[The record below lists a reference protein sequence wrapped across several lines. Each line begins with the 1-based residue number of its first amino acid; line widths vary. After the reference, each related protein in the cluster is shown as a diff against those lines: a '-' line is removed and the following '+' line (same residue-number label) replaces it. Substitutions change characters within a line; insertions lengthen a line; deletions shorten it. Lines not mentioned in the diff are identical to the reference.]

1 MFQGDLGRQHG
12 AWGNVVAVENGEW
25 LVIFAHLSQALVKE
39 NEIVRAG
46 EIVGLSGSSGNE
58 TGAHVYYEVRFA
70 GKPIRPIH

>member
-25 LVIFAHLSQALVKE
+25 LIIFAHLSQTLVKE

-46 EIVGLSGSSGNE
+46 EAVGLSGSSGNE
-58 TGAHVYYEVRFA
+58 TGAHVYYEIQFV
-70 GKPIRPIH
+70 GKPVRPIQ